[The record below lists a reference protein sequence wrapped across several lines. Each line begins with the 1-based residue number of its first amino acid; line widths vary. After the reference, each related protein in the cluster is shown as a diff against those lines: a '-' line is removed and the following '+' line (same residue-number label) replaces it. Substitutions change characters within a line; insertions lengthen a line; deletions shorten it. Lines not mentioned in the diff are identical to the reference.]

1 MFDLVHIFNFS
12 RYEYMQSIFF
22 KLSLP
27 ILSQTSV
34 SGTIFI
40 GLEPT
45 LLFLARECHGQS
57 SLRHYSPWALKESDT
72 TERRSITGWCMNLGP
87 NRLVLACR
95 QLLSQNEK
103 TN

>member
-45 LLFLARECHGQS
+45 LVFLARESHGQS
-57 SLRHYSPWALKESDT
+57 SLRRYNPWALKESDT
-72 TERRSITGWCMNLGP
+72 TECLSITRWCIKLGP